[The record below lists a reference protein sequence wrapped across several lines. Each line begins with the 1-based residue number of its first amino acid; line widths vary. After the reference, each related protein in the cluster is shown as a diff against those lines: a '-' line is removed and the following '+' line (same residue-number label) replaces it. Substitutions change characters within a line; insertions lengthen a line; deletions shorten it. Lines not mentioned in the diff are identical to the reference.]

1 MKQTLIILI
10 VTTFLFSCKSNVY
23 KHLNKESY
31 IESRDEGHEG
41 NSKIIKGVF
50 NRQLLESDTAFK
62 WFADNYKYGQPDA
75 NAIEAFKKNKEKFS
89 VLVFGGTW
97 CHDTQN
103 ILPAFYKLADKSTF
117 SQKKIYLIGVDRAK
131 TTIQELHTKYKIT
144 NVPTFIILN
153 NAGKEIGRVV
163 EYGKSGMPD
172 KDLGEIVNAI
182 Q

>member
-1 MKQTLIILI
+1 MKYTLIIFAA
-10 VTTFLFSCKSNVY
+10 TFSLLSCKPIFY
-23 KHLNKESY
+23 KPFSKVNY
-31 IESRDEGHEG
+31 TESRDEGHEG

-50 NRQLLESDTAFK
+50 NRQILESDTAFK
-62 WFADNYKYGQPDA
+62 WFADNYKYGQADA

-103 ILPAFYKLADKSTF
+103 ILPAFYKLADKSNYPPN
-117 SQKKIYLIGVDRAK
+117 KIYLIGVDRAK
-131 TTIQELHTKYKIT
+131 TTIQQLHTKYKIT

-153 NAGKEIGRVV
+153 NAGNEIGRVV

-172 KDLGEIVNAI
+172 KDLGEIVNGL
-182 Q
+182 